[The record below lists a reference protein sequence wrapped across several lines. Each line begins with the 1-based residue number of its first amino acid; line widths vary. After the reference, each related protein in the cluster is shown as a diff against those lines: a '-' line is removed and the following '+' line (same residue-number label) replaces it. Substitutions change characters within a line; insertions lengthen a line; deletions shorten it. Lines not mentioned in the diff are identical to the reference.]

1 MTQSTSLPES
11 RTQGVPALSAVIV
24 NYNSGDDLGR
34 CLGSVV
40 GQGEAVEIIVV
51 DNGSQDGSVD
61 RARAEYPD
69 IRVFSEGVN
78 DGFAGGANRGAAV
91 ASANVLLFL
100 NPDVILEPGCADAL
114 LVALNRGEG
123 RVVCAPLLVDASR
136 QHTEYGFTVDFLGD
150 LVGLRKPKSPL
161 YLSGCALAT
170 TREVFAT
177 LGGFDPQF
185 FMFIE
190 DVDLCWRALLH
201 GYDIQVVPGAR
212 VRHRGGGSTVGG
224 YVTDGRIEITA
235 FRVAL
240 RERNTLATLVRC
252 GPLPWVALV
261 VPIRLLRIGVLLL
274 VATMIGRRDLARALA
289 AGVAWNVRRLP
300 ELIRQRR
307 AIPASPYGMPRFVDR
322 VDRL

>member
-100 NPDVILEPGCADAL
+100 NPDVILE
-114 LVALNRGEG
+114 
-123 RVVCAPLLVDASR
+123 
-136 QHTEYGFTVDFLGD
+136 
-150 LVGLRKPKSPL
+150 
-161 YLSGCALAT
+161 
-170 TREVFAT
+170 
-177 LGGFDPQF
+177 
-185 FMFIE
+185 
-190 DVDLCWRALLH
+190 
-201 GYDIQVVPGAR
+201 
-212 VRHRGGGSTVGG
+212 
-224 YVTDGRIEITA
+224 
-235 FRVAL
+235 
-240 RERNTLATLVRC
+240 
-252 GPLPWVALV
+252 
-261 VPIRLLRIGVLLL
+261 
-274 VATMIGRRDLARALA
+274 
-289 AGVAWNVRRLP
+289 
-300 ELIRQRR
+300 
-307 AIPASPYGMPRFVDR
+307 
-322 VDRL
+322 